1 MGEFFSI
8 TRKLAG
14 KDAEQLIENGLGDN
28 ELVLLLDN
36 APQRRFAAPAWKYQ
50 SRDEDVSV
58 EDNLH
63 SCK

>member
-14 KDAEQLIENGLGDN
+14 KDAEQLIENGLGDY

-36 APQRRFAAPAWKYQ
+36 APQRRFATPAWKNQ
-50 SRDEDVSV
+50 SRDEDVGV
-58 EDNLH
+58 EDDFH